1 MARMKLLENEIEYLL
16 TTEESNRA
24 DDMKLYASYCEMHGA
39 RDLMQIFKSVSLR
52 AVLGL
57 ASFESVSR
65 VRRKLQ
71 EKNEDLR
78 ASIRTQ
84 QKRKNLQKE
93 YRKYARS

>member
-24 DDMKLYASYCEMHGA
+24 DDMKLYASYCEMHGG
-39 RDLMQIFKSVSLR
+39 RELMQIFKSVSLR
-52 AVLGL
+52 ATLGI

-71 EKNEDLR
+71 SEDESLK
-78 ASIRTQ
+78 ASKHTQ
-84 QKRKNLQKE
+84 RMRKNLQKE

>member
-16 TTEESNRA
+16 TVDESNRA
-24 DDMKLYASYCEMHGA
+24 DDMKLYSNYCEMHGA

-52 AVLGL
+52 ATLGL

-78 ASIRTQ
+78 ASTRTQ
-84 QKRKNLQKE
+84 QKRKDLQKE

>member
-39 RDLMQIFKSVSLR
+39 HDLMQIFKSVSLR

>member
-1 MARMKLLENEIEYLL
+1 MARIKLLENEIEYLL

-24 DDMKLYASYCEMHGA
+24 DDMKLYASYCELHGGGN
-39 RDLMQIFKSVSLR
+39 LMQIFKSVSLR
-52 AVLGL
+52 ATLGL

-71 EKNEDLR
+71 EKNEELR

-84 QKRKNLQKE
+84 QKRKDLQKE

>member
-39 RDLMQIFKSVSLR
+39 CDLMQIFKSVSLR

-78 ASIRTQ
+78 ASIKTQ
-84 QKRKNLQKE
+84 QKRKDLQKE